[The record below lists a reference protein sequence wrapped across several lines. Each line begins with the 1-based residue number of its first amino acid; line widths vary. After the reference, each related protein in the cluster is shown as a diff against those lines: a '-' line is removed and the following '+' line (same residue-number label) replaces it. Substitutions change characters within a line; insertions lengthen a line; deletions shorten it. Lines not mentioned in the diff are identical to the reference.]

1 MALLDPAGQY
11 INRKNTTIVRR
22 APEVRNNKK
31 SKIIPPLERI
41 GHLELLSIYRL
52 PWATNQQFFSLAKS
66 RGPQRNLT
74 FSILRE
80 R

>member
-52 PWATNQQFFSLAKS
+52 PSA
-66 RGPQRNLT
+66 NL
-74 FSILRE
+74 
-80 R
+80 